1 MLREEEEE
9 EGLGERSSGEFKG
22 NKGDGRA
29 EEGKGA
35 LEKRKRLT
43 VKQRWRRGTERRERQ
58 KKGQKAE
65 GGSRERE
72 EVSSRGELKQR
83 QQFSSRVLSSSL
95 TRETNPL
102 LEAGG
107 FLSAVLSAAQ
117 PPRREISE
125 LGPSPPTSSI
135 SSLKTGYWLPPPPRP
150 SAALG

>member
-1 MLREEEEE
+1 MEE
-9 EGLGERSSGEFKG
+9 RH
-22 NKGDGRA
+22 R
-29 EEGKGA
+29 
-35 LEKRKRLT
+35 EKREGDK
-43 VKQRWRRGTERRERQ
+43 

-117 PPRREISE
+117 PLRRDISE
-125 LGPSPPTSSI
+125 SGPSPHPSSV
-135 SSLKTGYWLPPPPRP
+135 TVH
-150 SAALG
+150 